1 MERRDAGAR
10 FRRSLALTFQ
20 AKRVPLA
27 PRRRPQPLHPDRHK
41 PPFAELIAVNQATA
55 DRKIEVP
62 KGDRTA
68 VGDQSVSLAHRIA
81 KVPLPNRESVG
92 LIVRPAEQLLH
103 AGMKPIQPDRLLDHH
118 SSPDARPTADHL
130 HSQADDPCR
139 DTPSPGNCILRETDQ
154 VPTLESGITSDNEDS
169 S

>member
-81 KVPLPNRESVG
+81 KVPLPNREGVG

-103 AGMKPIQPDRLLDHH
+103 AVMEPMQADRLLEHH
-118 SSPDARPTADHL
+118 PSPDARPTPDL
-130 HSQADDPCR
+130 PHSQADDPR
-139 DTPSPGNCILRETDQ
+139 GRAPPPGNCTLGKTDHA
-154 VPTLESGITSDNEDS
+154 PTLESGITSDNEDS